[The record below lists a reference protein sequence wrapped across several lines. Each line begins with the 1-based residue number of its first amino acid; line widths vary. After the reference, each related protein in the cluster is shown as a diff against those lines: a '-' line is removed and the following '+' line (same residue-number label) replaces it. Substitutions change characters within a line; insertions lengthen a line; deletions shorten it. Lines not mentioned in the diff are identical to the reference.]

1 MKQLKKQ
8 KEEFNGI
15 LNDASVRTKMP
26 SSDKVITQ
34 DEMHWLKTL
43 IFTHL
48 RFIKAVA
55 SDQHN
60 YANSIRMIKGVHK
73 LRLLP
78 NMLISLIDQFTI
90 FNGWMDG
97 QPGRPRR
104 GSRTFC
110 QGGPG
115 PTARIVIRTW
125 CQYIRTHTYIG
136 LHTYICMYRQAH
148 ETKLFHFHRSMEGV

>member
-1 MKQLKKQ
+1 MNTLTFVNEFQSEISDEKSLLVSGWQMKQLKKQ

-60 YANSIRMIKGVHK
+60 YANNIRMIKGVHK
-73 LRLLP
+73 LTLLP
-78 NMLISLIDQFTI
+78 NMLIFLIDQFTI
-90 FNGWMDG
+90 FNGWMDSWAD
-97 QPGRPRR
+97 PGLFVRGIQARRPD
-104 GSRTFC
+104 S
-110 QGGPG
+110 
-115 PTARIVIRTW
+115 
-125 CQYIRTHTYIG
+125 
-136 LHTYICMYRQAH
+136 
-148 ETKLFHFHRSMEGV
+148 